1 LSDEDFSKIV
11 KVEFAFNNGSVQELL
26 KERGSAL
33 KQTRFTEDEKTVC
46 GKKCWV
52 KVQKAFGCR
61 AVDEIENDINNMMK
75 NKDKIKDITSP
86 TLCFVTFEHHEAQ
99 HLCYLLGKQQTKKG
113 HYLGKFWCVCCG
125 CASKEN
131 SELTFPF
138 EIFNEEEVK
147 DIEKAKEE

>member
-33 KQTRFTEDEKTVC
+33 KQTRFTEDEKTAC
-46 GKKCWV
+46 GKKCCV
-52 KVQKAFGCR
+52 YAQKAIGCR

-99 HLCYLLGKQQTKKG
+99 HLCYLLGKQ
-113 HYLGKFWCVCCG
+113 
-125 CASKEN
+125 
-131 SELTFPF
+131 
-138 EIFNEEEVK
+138 
-147 DIEKAKEE
+147 